1 MKGIILILLL
11 LLLISTHFRLDNN
24 LFFQLFSQI
33 KANKL
38 TKNGSLYSVKWVDIN
53 NHGNTWEPKEHLI
66 GDAGVLCYFFSTL
79 YLASFPIINVSCA

>member
-1 MKGIILILLL
+1 MKEINLILLV

-24 LFFQLFSQI
+24 LFFHFCPQI
-33 KANKL
+33 KADKL
-38 TKNGSLYSVKWVDIN
+38 TKNGSLYFVKWVGIN

-66 GDAGVLCYFFSTL
+66 GDACVLCYFYPPL